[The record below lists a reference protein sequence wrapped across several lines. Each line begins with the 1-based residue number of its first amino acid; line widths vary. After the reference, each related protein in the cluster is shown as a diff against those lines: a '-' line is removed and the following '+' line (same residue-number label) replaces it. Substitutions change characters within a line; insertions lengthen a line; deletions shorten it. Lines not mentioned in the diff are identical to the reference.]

1 MAWRLPT
8 GSRRERKA
16 SLFSLE
22 VMRASSLG
30 GLDRAASSKTVIYF
44 SVQAAVKG
52 AHRALLPPQHPY
64 RAPVPLV
71 YKIEARLKKVGI
83 VKPKVRKPQ
92 TLTLP

>member
-1 MAWRLPT
+1 
-8 GSRRERKA
+8 
-16 SLFSLE
+16 
-22 VMRASSLG
+22 MRASSLG

-44 SVQAAVKG
+44 FVQAAVKG
-52 AHRALLPPQHPY
+52 AHRALPPPQHPY

-71 YKIEARLKKVGI
+71 YKLEARLKKVGI